1 MTGLVRLRRTIGQN
15 ITALLIRLL
24 ARSPLTPNMLTWT
37 GILLAFIT
45 AAIIIRGNLIAA
57 GLMIIFSS
65 AFDMLDGALARA
77 TNRVTR
83 YGAVLDA
90 TIDRL
95 SETILLTGTLALFLF
110 SGDTAGYFTL
120 IDRTWSIIIVAVA
133 LGTFPLPAYIR
144 ARADAA
150 GIDCQVGIFTRP
162 ERVVLLAIGFLV
174 NQIPPALAIIT
185 LLNLVTAGQ
194 RLFYVQRHLR
204 D

>member
-1 MTGLVRLRRTIGQN
+1 MTGLVHLRRMIGQN
-15 ITALLIRLL
+15 ITAPLIRLL

-37 GILLAFIT
+37 GLLLAFIT
-45 AAIIIRGNLIAA
+45 AALIICGNLIAA
-57 GLMIIFSS
+57 GLMILFSS

-77 TNRVTR
+77 TNRITR

-95 SETILLTGTLALFLF
+95 SETILLTGTLTLFLF
-110 SGDTAGYFTL
+110 SSDSAVYFTL

-150 GIDCQVGIFTRP
+150 NIDCQVGIFTRP
-162 ERVVLLAIGFLV
+162 ERVILLAIGFLV
-174 NQIPPALAIIT
+174 NQIPPALALIT

-194 RLFYVQRHLR
+194 RLLYVQRHLR